1 MIDNKTM
8 EKTTLG
14 GGCFWCLEAV
24 FADLKGI
31 EKIESGYSGGQQ
43 DNPTYEQVC
52 TGSTGHAEVVQI
64 TFDPNLIS
72 FQDILAVFFDIH
84 DPTTLNRQGNDIGT
98 QYRSVI
104 FHHSERQRDIANTLT
119 KELEKSQIWEKQIV
133 TEISPLV
140 KFYKA
145 EKYHQNYFKL
155 NASQPYCK
163 IIIEPKI
170 AKFKEKYS
178 TRLLLE

>member
-1 MIDNKTM
+1 MIENKTK
-8 EKTTLG
+8 EKATLG

-24 FADLKGI
+24 FSNLEGV
-31 EKIESGYSGGQQ
+31 EKIESGYSGGKI
-43 DNPTYEQVC
+43 DNPTYEQIC
-52 TGSTGHAEVVQI
+52 SGSTGHAEVVQI
-64 TFDPNLIS
+64 TFNTDLIA
-72 FQDILAVFFDIH
+72 FQDILEVFFDIH

-104 FHHSERQRDIANTLT
+104 FHHSEEQKEIAEGLI
-119 KELEKSQIWEKQIV
+119 KKLESKKTWENPIV
-133 TEISPLV
+133 TEVSPLIE
-140 KFYKA
+140 FFKA

-163 IIIEPKI
+163 IVIEPKI

-178 TRLLLE
+178 TRLLLK

>member
-1 MIDNKTM
+1 MIDSKTM

-24 FADLKGI
+24 YSNLKGV
-31 EKIESGYSGGQQ
+31 EKAESGYSGGQQ
-43 DNPTYEQVC
+43 DDPTYEQIC
-52 TGSTGHAEVVQI
+52 SGSTGHAEVVQI
-64 TFDPNLIS
+64 TFDPALIS
-72 FQDILAVFFDIH
+72 FQDILDAFFDIH

-104 FHHSERQRDIANTLT
+104 FYHTVEQRDKANDLL
-119 KELEKSQIWEKQIV
+119 KKLEKSQIWENPIV

-145 EKYHQNYFKL
+145 EKYHQDYFKL

-163 IIIEPKI
+163 IVIEPKV
-170 AKFKEKYS
+170 AKFKKKYS

>member
-43 DNPTYEQVC
+43 DNPAYEQVC

-64 TFDPNLIS
+64 TFDPILIS

-133 TEISPLV
+133 T
-140 KFYKA
+140 
-145 EKYHQNYFKL
+145 
-155 NASQPYCK
+155 
-163 IIIEPKI
+163 
-170 AKFKEKYS
+170 
-178 TRLLLE
+178 

>member
-1 MIDNKTM
+1 MTDNKTM

-24 FADLKGI
+24 FADLKGV

-43 DNPTYEQVC
+43 DNPTYEQIC

-64 TFDPNLIS
+64 TFDPDLIS
-72 FQDILAVFFDIH
+72 FQDILDVFFDIH

-104 FHHSERQRDIANTLT
+104 FHHSEEQRDITNALIR
-119 KELEKSQIWEKQIV
+119 ELENSKIWGNPIV
-133 TEISPLV
+133 TEVSPHV
-140 KFYKA
+140 KFFKA

-155 NASQPYCK
+155 NASQSYCK
-163 IIIEPKI
+163 VIIEPKV
-170 AKFKEKYS
+170 AKFKEKYT
-178 TRLLLE
+178 TRLLLK